1 MDALD
6 DADFDRL
13 YTLAWTAMVRLG
25 CLLLGDVAAAED
37 AVQDAFV
44 NTYRH
49 WTAIAGAA
57 AARAYLRVAVV
68 NACRSVGRKRATASR
83 ALVRQGN
90 AELGLRDG
98 TAAPAGS
105 DPDLIAALRALTRR
119 QREVLV
125 LRYWADLSEREIAE
139 TLRISAGTVKST
151 AARALRT
158 LHERLE
164 APDAQR

>member
-6 DADFDRL
+6 DADFDNL
-13 YTLAWTAMVRLG
+13 YALAWTAMVRLA
-25 CLLLGDVAAAED
+25 CLLLGDLAAAED

-49 WTAIAGAA
+49 WSAIAGPA

-68 NACRSVGRKRATASR
+68 NACRSVGRKRVTAARS
-83 ALVRQGN
+83 LVRQGN

-98 TAAPAGS
+98 TAAPTG
-105 DPDLIAALRALTRR
+105 PDSELITALRALTRR
-119 QREVLV
+119 QQEVLV
-125 LRYWADLSEREIAE
+125 LRYWADLPEREIAE

-158 LHERLE
+158 LQARLE
-164 APDAQR
+164 APDVQR

>member
-1 MDALD
+1 MDIVD
-6 DADFDRL
+6 DADFDQL
-13 YTLAWTAMVRLG
+13 YAAAWAAMVRLAA
-25 CLLLGDVAAAED
+25 LLLGDVAAAED

-68 NACRSVGRKRATASR
+68 NACRSVGRKRATVSR

-98 TAAPAGS
+98 TVGPVGP
-105 DPDLIAALRALTRR
+105 DPELITALRALTRR
-119 QREVLV
+119 QQEVLV

-139 TLRISAGTVKST
+139 TLRISTGTVKST

-158 LHERLE
+158 LHARLE